1 MLPIQHSS
9 PLVRFNWRIIMA
21 SDAFILIIVV
31 VMASSDT
38 ASALPLSASSDDDAD
53 ASGLSSHTA
62 SPAEVLEQMQKD
74 EEDGYR
80 GKLKIFFGMCDGVG
94 KTYAML
100 HEAHERKREGKH
112 VVVGCVETSLHPET
126 DALLQG
132 LDIIPPRNIGAAN
145 VPEMNIDAILARKP
159 DIVIVDD
166 LAHRNAD
173 GARHI
178 KRTEDV
184 RELLDNGLNVFTTLN
199 VSNLESRIDTVRQIT
214 GIVVS
219 ETVPDSLLEE
229 ADEIELIDIAPDEL
243 LKRLAEGKIFP
254 LSNPDAIKRAAN
266 TTFRKGNLMALRE
279 MALRLASERVDQEL
293 RDYMEEQHI
302 AETWKSGERLMV
314 AVGPSPYSKALVRW
328 TRRLAYSMDAPW
340 VAVSIET
347 SAQMSDAARERLSE
361 NLTLA
366 RELGAEIISTVD
378 DDLVSGIVRAAK
390 QNNVSQII
398 VGKPFAEQKKSLW
411 RRIQALVKG
420 SSKTFIDRLIEESG
434 TIDVYAI
441 RVEEAAPEKRR
452 SFAPSEFSRL
462 SSAPK
467 EYIIA
472 VAIASIVAGLAS
484 LLPQFVGYQSD
495 GMILLFT
502 TTLLAL
508 YFGRGPVL
516 VAGFVSGLLW
526 NFLYIPPRF
535 SFAID
540 STADGIMFGL
550 YFVISIVTAI
560 LTNRAKTQERAVR
573 YREERTSAL
582 YHLAKNL
589 AAAGTKDEVLRHAVH
604 HIGRTF
610 SADVVF
616 FVEHDGELLDNE
628 LHSSSTARMDE
639 DVQDKEYTNAAWV
652 FGNQKTAGRFT
663 STLPN
668 SEFYFTPLSSPRE
681 QYGVLGVRLR
691 GAIFP
696 LDQKTLLENFV
707 SQISSALERETLKEE
722 AQKTHLKEESERLH
736 TTLLN
741 SISYDIR
748 QPLAEMSLAASGLA
762 DDDIADNPEARMK
775 LSESLRKSSA
785 RLNHLV
791 ENLLD
796 ITRISA
802 DDINLHTEWCD
813 MSDLVGVVMARL
825 RRELSEHIVNVE
837 IPSDFARLEMDFV
850 LMEQA
855 LVNILQNA
863 VQHASQETPIKI
875 AVSKQAHTGK
885 LKGVKEE
892 MRLVIAD
899 GGPGLPSDALEQI
912 FEKFYRAPGAETEG
926 TGLGLAV
933 TKGIIEAHDGTIVA
947 ENRKQGGLKFVITL
961 PMRVMAADAK
971 ESA

>member
-1 MLPIQHSS
+1 MTST
-9 PLVRFNWRIIMA
+9 
-21 SDAFILIIVV
+21 DT
-31 VMASSDT
+31 SSDNP
-38 ASALPLSASSDDDAD
+38 LPSLSDDDLREPLQN
-53 ASGLSSHTA
+53 GFTT
-62 SPAEVLEQMQKD
+62 SPAEVLEQMHKD
-74 EEDGYR
+74 EEEQRR

-100 HEAHERKREGKH
+100 HEAHERKREGKI
-112 VVVGCVETSLHPET
+112 VVIGTLEVNLHPET
-126 DALLQG
+126 DALADG
-132 LDIIPPRNIGAAN
+132 LEIIPRKSTSTMARL
-145 VPEMNIDAILARKP
+145 EMDVDAVLERKP

-166 LAHRNAD
+166 LAHQNAD
-173 GARHI
+173 GSRHI
-178 KRTEDV
+178 KRSEDV
-184 RELLDNGLNVFTTLN
+184 RELLDNGINVFTTLN

-214 GIVVS
+214 GMVVS

-243 LKRLAEGKIFP
+243 LKRLAEGKIYP
-254 LSNPDAIKRAAN
+254 LSNPDAIKTAAN
-266 TTFRKGNLMALRE
+266 TSFRKGNLMALRE

-302 AETWKSGERLMV
+302 VETWKSGERLMV

-340 VAVSIET
+340 IAVSVET
-347 SAQMSDAARERLSE
+347 SSQMSDTARERLSE

-378 DDLVSGIVRAAK
+378 DDLVSGIVRVAK
-390 QNNVSQII
+390 QHNVSQII
-398 VGKPFAEQKKSLW
+398 VGKPFAEQKSLKQ
-411 RRIQALVKG
+411 RILAVFKG
-420 SSKTFIDRLIEESG
+420 SSKTFIDRLIGESG

-441 RVEEAAPEKRR
+441 RVEEAAPEKRS
-452 SFAPSEFSRL
+452 SFSPSEFSRFR
-462 SSAPK
+462 STPI
-467 EYIIA
+467 EYVIA
-472 VAIASIVAGLAS
+472 VTIASAVAGLAAF
-484 LLPQFVGYQSD
+484 LPQFVGYQSN

-516 VAGFVSGLLW
+516 FAGFISGLLW

-535 SFAID
+535 SFFIA

-582 YHLAKNL
+582 YHLAKDL
-589 AAAGTKDEVLRHAVH
+589 AAAGTKDEVLKKAVV
-604 HIGRTF
+604 HISRTF
-610 SADVVF
+610 QAEVAF
-616 FVEHDGELLDNE
+616 FVQHDGDLLENS
-628 LHSSSTARMDE
+628 LHTSSTAVMKD
-639 DVQDKEYTNAAWV
+639 DIQDKEYTNAAWV
-652 FGNQKTAGRFT
+652 FGNQKPAGRFT

-681 QYGVLGVRLR
+681 QFGVMGVRLR
-691 GAIFP
+691 NAIFP

-707 SQISSALERETLKEE
+707 SQISSALEREMLNEE
-722 AQKTHLKEESERLH
+722 AQKTQLSQEAERLH
-736 TTLLN
+736 TTVLN

-748 QPLAEMSLAASGLA
+748 KPLAEMSLAASGLA
-762 DDDIADNPEARMK
+762 DDEIADNQEARTK
-775 LSESLRKSSA
+775 LAESLRKASA
-785 RLNHLV
+785 RLNHLI

-796 ITRISA
+796 ITRIDA
-802 DDINLHTEWCD
+802 DDINLHSEWCD
-813 MSDLVGVVMARL
+813 VSDLVSVVMARL
-825 RRELSEHIVNVE
+825 RRELSDHIVHVE
-837 IPSDFARLEMDFV
+837 IPSDFPRVEMDFV

-875 AVSKQAHTGK
+875 AVSKQQYSGK
-885 LKGVKEE
+885 AKDVIAE

-912 FEKFYRAPGAETEG
+912 FDKFYRVPGMDSEG
-926 TGLGLAV
+926 AGIGLAV
-933 TKGIIEAHDGTIVA
+933 TKGIIDAHHGTIIA
-947 ENRKQGGLKFVITL
+947 DNRKQGGLKFVITL
-961 PMRVMAADAK
+961 PMRKIPAEAK
-971 ESA
+971 EE

>member
-1 MLPIQHSS
+1 MVSSNTSSADTSLPTSSLAKGDDFEDSLPS
-9 PLVRFNWRIIMA
+9 PLA
-21 SDAFILIIVV
+21 A
-31 VMASSDT
+31 T
-38 ASALPLSASSDDDAD
+38 
-53 ASGLSSHTA
+53 
-62 SPAEVLEQMQKD
+62 PAEVFEQLQRD
-74 EEDGYR
+74 DAEERR

-100 HEAHERKREGKH
+100 HEAHERKREGKI
-112 VVVGCVETSLHPET
+112 VVVASLEMNLHPET
-126 DALLQG
+126 DALLG
-132 LDIIPPRNIGAAN
+132 DLEYISKSGKIADAKSGDTKASDEIDIDL
-145 VPEMNIDAILARKP
+145 VLERKP

-166 LAHRNAD
+166 LAHKNAD
-173 GARHI
+173 GARHLM
-178 KRTEDV
+178 RSEDV
-184 RELLDNGLNVFTTLN
+184 RELLDNGINVFTTLN

-214 GIVVS
+214 GIAVS
-219 ETVPDSLLEE
+219 NTVPDSLLEE

-243 LKRLAEGKIFP
+243 LKRLAEGKIIP
-254 LSNPDAIKRAAN
+254 LSNPEAINHAAN

-302 AETWKSGERLMV
+302 AETWKAGERLMV

-340 VAVSIET
+340 IAVSVEN
-347 SAQMSDAARERLSE
+347 SAQMSDSARTRLSE
-361 NLTLA
+361 NLILA

-398 VGKPFAEQKKSLW
+398 VGKPFAEPQQSLW
-411 RRIQALVKG
+411 KRVVTFFKG

-441 RVEEAAPEKRR
+441 RVEEAAPEKRKT
-452 SFAPSEFSRL
+452 FAPSEFSRFR
-462 SSAPK
+462 SSPK
-467 EYIIA
+467 EYIVA
-472 VAIASIVAGLAS
+472 VCIASAVAGLAS

-495 GMILLFT
+495 GMILLST

-516 VAGFVSGLLW
+516 LAGFISGLLW

-535 SFAID
+535 SFSIA
-540 STADGIMFGL
+540 STADGIMFGM
-550 YFVISIVTAI
+550 YFVISVITAV

-582 YHLAKNL
+582 YQLAKDL
-589 AAAGTKDEVLRHAVH
+589 AAAGTKDEVLRKAVV

-610 SADVVF
+610 RAEVAF
-616 FVEHDGELLDNE
+616 FVQHDGDLLDNA
-628 LHSSSTARMDE
+628 LHASSTARLDE
-639 DVQDKEYTNAAWV
+639 DIQDKEYTNAAWV
-652 FGNQKTAGRFT
+652 FGNQKPAGRFT

-668 SEFYFTPLSSPRE
+668 SEFYYTPLSSPRE
-681 QYGVLGVRLR
+681 QFGVMGVRLQA
-691 GAIFP
+691 AIFP

-707 SQISSALERETLKEE
+707 SQISSALEREILNEE
-722 AQKTHLKEESERLH
+722 AQKTQLSEEAERLH
-736 TTLLN
+736 TTVLN

-748 QPLAEMSLAASGLA
+748 KPLAEISLAASSLADEDLA
-762 DDDIADNPEARMK
+762 DDKESRAK
-775 LSESLRKSSA
+775 LAESLRKASS

-791 ENLLD
+791 ENLVD
-796 ITRISA
+796 ITRVDG
-802 DDINLHTEWCD
+802 DDINLHTEWCEV
-813 MSDLVGVVMARL
+813 SDLVGVVMARL
-825 RRELSEHIVNVE
+825 RRELSDHIVNVE
-837 IPSDFARLEMDFV
+837 IPLDFPRIEMDFV

-863 VQHASQETPIKI
+863 AEHASQETPIKI
-875 AVSKQAHTGK
+875 VVTKQPYIGK
-885 LKGVKEE
+885 KKDIKAE

-899 GGPGLPSDALEQI
+899 GGPGLPSDALGQI
-912 FEKFYRAPGAETEG
+912 FDKFYRTPGTETEG
-926 TGLGLAV
+926 TSFGLAV
-933 TKGIIEAHDGTIVA
+933 TKGIIDAHEGSIVA

-961 PMRVMAADAK
+961 PMRDMPL
-971 ESA
+971 ESVEA

>member
-1 MLPIQHSS
+1 MVSS
-9 PLVRFNWRIIMA
+9 HT
-21 SDAFILIIVV
+21 
-31 VMASSDT
+31 SSDT
-38 ASALPLSASSDDDAD
+38 PSPTSPLANGDDFEDSLPSSLA
-53 ASGLSSHTA
+53 AT
-62 SPAEVLEQMQKD
+62 PAEVFEQLQRD
-74 EEDGYR
+74 DAEERR

-100 HEAHERKREGKH
+100 HEAHERKREGKI
-112 VVVGCVETSLHPET
+112 VVVASLEMNLHPET
-126 DALLQG
+126 DALLG
-132 LDIIPPRNIGAAN
+132 DLEYISKNGKSSDTKSSDTTTSDEIDIDL
-145 VPEMNIDAILARKP
+145 VLERKP

-166 LAHRNAD
+166 LAHKNAD
-173 GARHI
+173 GARHLM
-178 KRTEDV
+178 RSEDV
-184 RELLDNGLNVFTTLN
+184 RELLDNGINVFTTLN

-214 GIVVS
+214 GMAVTN
-219 ETVPDSLLEE
+219 TVPDSLLEE

-243 LKRLAEGKIFP
+243 LKRLAEGKIIP
-254 LSNPDAIKRAAN
+254 LSNPDAINHAAN

-302 AETWKSGERLMV
+302 AETWKAGERLMV

-340 VAVSIET
+340 VAVSVEN
-347 SAQMSDAARERLSE
+347 SAQMSDSARTRLSE

-398 VGKPFAEQKKSLW
+398 VGKPFAEQQQSLW
-411 RRIQALVKG
+411 KRVVAFFKG

-441 RVEEAAPEKRR
+441 RVEEAAPEKRKT
-452 SFAPSEFSRL
+452 FAPSEFSRFR
-462 SSAPK
+462 SSPK
-467 EYIIA
+467 EYIVA
-472 VAIASIVAGLAS
+472 VCLASAVAGLAS

-495 GMILLFT
+495 GMILLST

-516 VAGFVSGLLW
+516 LAGFISGLLW

-535 SFAID
+535 SFSIA
-540 STADGIMFGL
+540 STADGIMFGM
-550 YFVISIVTAI
+550 YFVISVITAV

-573 YREERTSAL
+573 YREERTAAL
-582 YHLAKNL
+582 YHLAKDL
-589 AAAGTKDEVLRHAVH
+589 AAAGTKDEVLRKAVV

-610 SADVVF
+610 RAEVAF
-616 FVEHDGELLDNE
+616 FVQHDGDLLDNT
-628 LHSSSTARMDE
+628 LHASSTVRLDE
-639 DVQDKEYTNAAWV
+639 DIQDKEYTNAAWV
-652 FGNQKTAGRFT
+652 FGNQKPAGRFT

-668 SEFYFTPLSSPRE
+668 SEFYYTPLSSPRE
-681 QYGVLGVRLR
+681 QFGVMGVRLR
-691 GAIFP
+691 AAIFP

-707 SQISSALERETLKEE
+707 SQISSALERETLNEE
-722 AQKTHLKEESERLH
+722 AQKTQLSEEAERLH
-736 TTLLN
+736 TTVLN

-748 QPLAEMSLAASGLA
+748 KPLAEISLAASSLADEDLA
-762 DDDIADNPEARMK
+762 DDKESRAK
-775 LSESLRKSSA
+775 LAESLRKASS

-791 ENLLD
+791 ENLVD
-796 ITRISA
+796 ITRVDG
-802 DDINLHTEWCD
+802 DDINLHTEWCEV
-813 MSDLVGVVMARL
+813 SDLVGVAMARL
-825 RRELSEHIVNVE
+825 RRELSDHIVNVE
-837 IPSDFARLEMDFV
+837 IPIDFPRVEMDFV

-863 VQHASQETPIKI
+863 AEHASQETPIKI
-875 AVSKQAHTGK
+875 AVSKQPYNGK
-885 LKGVKEE
+885 KKDIKAE

-899 GGPGLPSDALEQI
+899 GGPGLPSDALGQI
-912 FEKFYRAPGAETEG
+912 FDKFYRTPGVETDG
-926 TGLGLAV
+926 TSLGLAV
-933 TKGIIEAHDGTIVA
+933 TKGIIDAHEGSIVA

-961 PMRVMAADAK
+961 PMRDMPL
-971 ESA
+971 ESAEA

>member
-1 MLPIQHSS
+1 MVSSNTSSADTSLPTSSLAKGDDFEDSLPS
-9 PLVRFNWRIIMA
+9 PLA
-21 SDAFILIIVV
+21 A
-31 VMASSDT
+31 T
-38 ASALPLSASSDDDAD
+38 
-53 ASGLSSHTA
+53 
-62 SPAEVLEQMQKD
+62 PAEVFEQLQRD
-74 EEDGYR
+74 DAEERR

-100 HEAHERKREGKH
+100 HEAHERKREGKI
-112 VVVGCVETSLHPET
+112 VVVASLEMNLHPET
-126 DALLQG
+126 DALLG
-132 LDIIPPRNIGAAN
+132 DLEYISKSGKIADAKSGDTKASDEIDIDL
-145 VPEMNIDAILARKP
+145 VLERKP

-166 LAHRNAD
+166 LAHKNAD
-173 GARHI
+173 GARHLM
-178 KRTEDV
+178 RSEDV
-184 RELLDNGLNVFTTLN
+184 RELLDNGINVFTTLN

-214 GIVVS
+214 GIAVS
-219 ETVPDSLLEE
+219 NTVPDSLLEE

-243 LKRLAEGKIFP
+243 LKRLAEGKIIP
-254 LSNPDAIKRAAN
+254 LSNPDAINHAAN

-302 AETWKSGERLMV
+302 AETWKAGERLMV

-340 VAVSIET
+340 IAVSVEN
-347 SAQMSDAARERLSE
+347 SAQMSDSARTRLSE
-361 NLTLA
+361 NLILA

-398 VGKPFAEQKKSLW
+398 VGKPFAEPQQSLW
-411 RRIQALVKG
+411 KRVVAFFKG

-441 RVEEAAPEKRR
+441 RVEEAAPEKRKT
-452 SFAPSEFSRL
+452 FAPSEFSRFR
-462 SSAPK
+462 SSPK

-472 VAIASIVAGLAS
+472 VCIASAVAGLAS

-495 GMILLFT
+495 GMILLST
-502 TTLLAL
+502 TTLFAL

-516 VAGFVSGLLW
+516 LAGFISGLLW

-535 SFAID
+535 SFAIA
-540 STADGIMFGL
+540 STADGIMFGM
-550 YFVISIVTAI
+550 YFVISVITAV

-582 YHLAKNL
+582 YHLAKDL
-589 AAAGTKDEVLRHAVH
+589 AAAGTKDEVLRKAVV

-610 SADVVF
+610 RAEVAF
-616 FVEHDGELLDNE
+616 FVQHDGDLLDNA
-628 LHSSSTARMDE
+628 LHVSSTARLDE

-652 FGNQKTAGRFT
+652 FGNQKPAGRFT

-668 SEFYFTPLSSPRE
+668 SEFYYTPLSSPRE
-681 QYGVLGVRLR
+681 QFGVMGVRLQA
-691 GAIFP
+691 AIFP

-707 SQISSALERETLKEE
+707 SQISSALEREILNEE
-722 AQKTHLKEESERLH
+722 AQKTQLSEEAERLH
-736 TTLLN
+736 TTVLN

-748 QPLAEMSLAASGLA
+748 KPLAEISLAASSLADEDLA
-762 DDDIADNPEARMK
+762 DDKESRAK
-775 LSESLRKSSA
+775 LAESLRKASS

-791 ENLLD
+791 ENLVD
-796 ITRISA
+796 ITRVDG
-802 DDINLHTEWCD
+802 DDINLHTEWCEV
-813 MSDLVGVVMARL
+813 SDLVGVVMARL
-825 RRELSEHIVNVE
+825 RRELSDHIVNVE
-837 IPSDFARLEMDFV
+837 IPIDFPRVEMDFV

-863 VQHASQETPIKI
+863 AEHASQETPIKI
-875 AVSKQAHTGK
+875 VVSKQPYIGK
-885 LKGVKEE
+885 KKDIQAE

-899 GGPGLPSDALEQI
+899 GGPGLPSDALGQI
-912 FEKFYRAPGAETEG
+912 FDKFYRTPGTETEG
-926 TGLGLAV
+926 TSFGLAV
-933 TKGIIEAHDGTIVA
+933 TKGIIDAHEGSIVA

-961 PMRVMAADAK
+961 PMRDMPL
-971 ESA
+971 ESAEA

>member
-1 MLPIQHSS
+1 MVSS
-9 PLVRFNWRIIMA
+9 YT
-21 SDAFILIIVV
+21 
-31 VMASSDT
+31 SSDLSQPIPT
-38 ASALPLSASSDDDAD
+38 FTTNDDFGESLSTDFSA
-53 ASGLSSHTA
+53 T
-62 SPAEVLEQMQKD
+62 PAEVLEQIQRDD
-74 EEDGYR
+74 EENRR

-100 HEAHERKREGKH
+100 HEAHERKREGK
-112 VVVGCVETSLHPET
+112 VVVIASLEMNLHPET
-126 DALLQG
+126 DALVGDLEYVAQG
-132 LDIIPPRNIGAAN
+132 KEGQSHGNTDARKSVEID
-145 VPEMNIDAILARKP
+145 VDAILERKP

-166 LAHRNAD
+166 LAHKNAD
-173 GARHI
+173 GARHLT
-178 KRTEDV
+178 RSEDV
-184 RELLDNGLNVFTTLN
+184 RELLDNGINVFTTLN

-214 GIVVS
+214 GMSVS
-219 ETVPDSLLEE
+219 DTVPDSLLEE

-243 LKRLAEGKIFP
+243 LKRLAEGKIIP
-254 LSNPDAIKRAAN
+254 LSNPDAIKHAAN
-266 TTFRKGNLMALRE
+266 TSFRKGNLMALRE

-340 VAVSIET
+340 IAVSVEN
-347 SAQMSDAARERLSE
+347 SAQMSDSARTRLSE

-398 VGKPFAEQKKSLW
+398 VGKPFAEQERSLW
-411 RRIQALVKG
+411 KRIVALFKG

-441 RVEEAAPEKRR
+441 RVEEAAPEKRKT
-452 SFAPSEFSRL
+452 FAPSEFSRFR
-462 SSAPK
+462 SSPK
-467 EYIIA
+467 EYVVA
-472 VAIASIVAGLAS
+472 VCIASAVAGLAS

-495 GMILLFT
+495 GMILLST

-516 VAGFVSGLLW
+516 FAGFVSGLLW

-535 SFAID
+535 SFSIA
-540 STADGIMFGL
+540 STADGIMFGM
-550 YFVISIVTAI
+550 YFVISIITAV

-582 YHLAKNL
+582 YHLAKDL
-589 AAAGTKDEVLRHAVH
+589 AAAGTKDDVLRKSVV

-610 SADVVF
+610 RAEVAF
-616 FVEHDGELLDNE
+616 FVQHDGDLLDNA
-628 LHSSSTARMDE
+628 LHAASTAKLEE
-639 DVQDKEYTNAAWV
+639 DVQDKEYTTAAWV
-652 FGNQKTAGRFT
+652 FGNQKPAGRFT

-668 SEFYFTPLSSPRE
+668 SEFYYTPLSSPRE
-681 QYGVLGVRLR
+681 QFGVMGVRLQA
-691 GAIFP
+691 AIFP

-707 SQISSALERETLKEE
+707 SQISSALERETLNEE
-722 AQKTHLKEESERLH
+722 AQKQQLSEEAERLH

-748 QPLAEMSLAASGLA
+748 KPLAEISLAASSLA
-762 DDDIADNPEARMK
+762 DDDLADDKDSRAK
-775 LSESLRKSSA
+775 LAESLRKASA

-791 ENLLD
+791 ENLVE
-796 ITRISA
+796 ITRVDG
-802 DDINLHTEWCD
+802 DDINLHSEWCD
-813 MSDLVGVVMARL
+813 VSDLIGVVRARL
-825 RRELSEHIVNVE
+825 RRELSEHIVNVD
-837 IPSDFARLEMDFV
+837 IPSHFPRVEMDFV

-863 VQHASQETPIKI
+863 VLHASQEAPIKI
-875 AVSKQAHTGK
+875 AVTEQPYMGK
-885 LKGVKEE
+885 KKDIKAE

-899 GGPGLPSDALEQI
+899 GGAGLPSDALGKI
-912 FEKFYRAPGAETEG
+912 FDKFYRATDADTDG
-926 TGLGLAV
+926 TSFGLAV
-933 TKGIIEAHDGTIVA
+933 TKGIIDAHEGTIIA

-961 PMRVMAADAK
+961 PIHNAPA
-971 ESA
+971 ESTAHS

>member
-1 MLPIQHSS
+1 MVSS
-9 PLVRFNWRIIMA
+9 YT
-21 SDAFILIIVV
+21 
-31 VMASSDT
+31 SSDT
-38 ASALPLSASSDDDAD
+38 PLPTSPLANSDDFEDSLPSPLA
-53 ASGLSSHTA
+53 AT
-62 SPAEVLEQMQKD
+62 PAEVFEQLQRD
-74 EEDGYR
+74 DAEERR

-100 HEAHERKREGKH
+100 HEAHERKREGKI
-112 VVVGCVETSLHPET
+112 VVVASLEMNLHPET
-126 DALLQG
+126 DALLG
-132 LDIIPPRNIGAAN
+132 DLEYISKNGKSSDTKSSDTKTSDEIDIDF
-145 VPEMNIDAILARKP
+145 VLERKP

-166 LAHRNAD
+166 LAHKNAD
-173 GARHI
+173 GARHLM
-178 KRTEDV
+178 RSEDV
-184 RELLDNGLNVFTTLN
+184 RELLDNGINVFTTLN

-214 GIVVS
+214 GMAVTN
-219 ETVPDSLLEE
+219 TVPDSLLEE

-243 LKRLAEGKIFP
+243 LKRLAEGKIIP
-254 LSNPDAIKRAAN
+254 LSNPDAINHAAN

-302 AETWKSGERLMV
+302 AETWKAGERLMV

-340 VAVSIET
+340 VAVSVEN
-347 SAQMSDAARERLSE
+347 SAQMSDSARTRLSE

-398 VGKPFAEQKKSLW
+398 VGKPFAEPQQSLW
-411 RRIQALVKG
+411 KRIVAFFKG

-441 RVEEAAPEKRR
+441 RVEEAAPEKRKT
-452 SFAPSEFSRL
+452 FAPSEFSRFR
-462 SSAPK
+462 SSPK
-467 EYIIA
+467 EYIVA
-472 VAIASIVAGLAS
+472 VCLASAVAGLAS

-495 GMILLFT
+495 GMILLST

-516 VAGFVSGLLW
+516 LAGFISGLLW

-535 SFAID
+535 SFSIA
-540 STADGIMFGL
+540 STADGIMFGM
-550 YFVISIVTAI
+550 YFVISVITAV

-573 YREERTSAL
+573 YREERTAAL
-582 YHLAKNL
+582 YHLAKDL
-589 AAAGTKDEVLRHAVH
+589 AAAGTKDEVLRKAVV

-610 SADVVF
+610 RAEVAF
-616 FVEHDGELLDNE
+616 FVQHDGDLLDNA
-628 LHSSSTARMDE
+628 LHASSTARLDE
-639 DVQDKEYTNAAWV
+639 DIQDKEYTNAAWV
-652 FGNQKTAGRFT
+652 FGNQKPAGRFT

-668 SEFYFTPLSSPRE
+668 SEFYYTPLSSPRE
-681 QYGVLGVRLR
+681 QFGVMGVRLR
-691 GAIFP
+691 AAIFP

-707 SQISSALERETLKEE
+707 SQISSALERETLNEE
-722 AQKTHLKEESERLH
+722 AQKTQLSEEAERLH
-736 TTLLN
+736 TTVLN

-748 QPLAEMSLAASGLA
+748 KPLAEISLAASSLADEDLA
-762 DDDIADNPEARMK
+762 DDKESRAK
-775 LSESLRKSSA
+775 LAESLRKASS

-791 ENLLD
+791 ENLVD
-796 ITRISA
+796 ITRVDG
-802 DDINLHTEWCD
+802 DDINLHTEWCEV
-813 MSDLVGVVMARL
+813 SDLVGVAMARL
-825 RRELSEHIVNVE
+825 RRELSDHIVNVE
-837 IPSDFARLEMDFV
+837 IPIDFPRVEMDFV

-863 VQHASQETPIKI
+863 AEHASQETPIKI
-875 AVSKQAHTGK
+875 AVSKQPYNGK
-885 LKGVKEE
+885 KKDIKAE

-899 GGPGLPSDALEQI
+899 GGPGMPSDALGQI
-912 FEKFYRAPGAETEG
+912 FDKFYRTPGVETDG
-926 TGLGLAV
+926 TSLGLAV
-933 TKGIIEAHDGTIVA
+933 TKGIIDAHEGSIVA

-961 PMRVMAADAK
+961 PMRDMPL
-971 ESA
+971 ESAEA